1 MLSSVFAAA
10 FEKRQSHNTVAT
22 SSTFKPPPRVTLTDN
37 KRESWLRDLANPA
50 VPLRRLSRTIPH
62 GIRGKVL
69 LDQCL
74 GKWVPVARAVWLAKC
89 VGANEIRA
97 FKRKGTSGP
106 LAIGLETKWVRDWTV
121 NVQQFLESVISACG
135 TADWKMKM
143 TYAVSL
149 IARLFHENLLDHDH
163 YIGWFLSCLEAAP
176 LKTLPVWLLMLSIY
190 WDSIMRYRKRGCR
203 LAELLLA
210 KLTQVSKAEHAG
222 AFKPLIDRLS
232 LYVKRLVREHT
243 SSAILPTS
251 WTTYRDL
258 VSSSLDLDNK
268 VDRAIFQNIAERNVR
283 VQRPMRCQSTAHRS
297 GQQQQQH
304 IIRLFDS
311 IRTAQ
316 DISSVSVT
324 CLDTF
329 EDKPTLIYKLLEWT
343 ATPFRHGLR
352 RVYIAVRLLRKWKM
366 AGIDVDSDIL
376 GFLSDSPKAN
386 EHMDMVYHAISELVR
401 SQTFSVGRYLQ
412 WFMAKGVSRDS
423 LSDHNVS
430 FPLNL
435 RQFHSLTERQVIPGG
450 VGLLSQLPVSHLPE
464 HVSNLRDTLLVR
476 IGIAPSEE
484 ATTISQVKS
493 SIATRLPKVFDSFEA
508 GSTLDLSYQ
517 SLTWAV
523 KSEIGQWIRRA
534 VAQHCRDPT
543 RQAPS
548 FPAVCITN
556 SNLVRS
562 ISGMPFLTELKVSSL
577 TPEEFYE
584 IRGLLESFGDISMLA
599 DVVKQAASSDDNIVL
614 ASAADTVNYH
624 CDSFNV
630 IGAATDL
637 FRRLVDAYSLL
648 KRFGTADL
656 DLIYS
661 LIELGLQLPNEY
673 NTVAILRQD
682 LSRIENR
689 SAQAA
694 PSPLSDHIPDTV
706 NETDPSFLEKLDQF
720 LSSGSGMDE
729 PTMDAIFDALVKVL
743 DMGEG
748 QTKLS
753 ANDACRYLAH
763 LRPFHPKHFDSRLVR
778 WVCRAMKMSDRAEF
792 FKSLPPLI
800 GVGCVTIQA
809 FLSLVKR
816 LLQVKPAS
824 IPNVDELQMYLF
836 ELLAPSATQDGC
848 RDLVCSQRVNL
859 LDLQSN

>member
-1 MLSSVFAAA
+1 MLSSVFASA
-10 FEKRQSHNTVAT
+10 FEKRQSHNTVVT

-74 GKWVPVARAVWLAKC
+74 GKWIPVARAVWLAKC

-106 LAIGLETKWVRDWTV
+106 LAIGLEAKWVRDWTV
-121 NVQQFLESVISACG
+121 NVQQFLENVIAACG

-149 IARLFHENLLDHDH
+149 VARLFHENLLDHDH

-176 LKTLPVWLLMLSIY
+176 LKILPVWLLMLGIY

-210 KLTQVSKAEHAG
+210 KLTQLSKSEHAG
-222 AFKPLIDRLS
+222 ALKPLIDRLS
-232 LYVKRLVREHT
+232 LYVKRLVREYT

-251 WTTYRDL
+251 WASYRDF
-258 VSSSLDLDNK
+258 VSSSLDLDDK

-283 VQRPMRCQSTAHRS
+283 VQRPMHCQSAAHHS

-311 IRTAQ
+311 IRTAH
-316 DISSVSVT
+316 DISSVSVV

-329 EDKPTLIYKLLEWT
+329 EDRATLIYKLLEWT

-366 AGIDVDSDIL
+366 AGIDVDSHIL

-386 EHMDMVYHAISELVR
+386 ENMDMVYHAISELVR

-412 WFMAKGVSRDS
+412 WLMAKGVSRDS
-423 LSDHNVS
+423 LSDHSVS
-430 FPLNL
+430 FPLSL
-435 RQFHSLTERQVIPGG
+435 PRSHPLTERQVIPGG

-476 IGIAPSEE
+476 VGIASSEE
-484 ATTISQVKS
+484 ATIISQVKS
-493 SIATRLPKVFDSFEA
+493 SIATRLPKVFGGFEVDSIPE
-508 GSTLDLSYQ
+508 SSYQ

-543 RQAPS
+543 
-548 FPAVCITN
+548 
-556 SNLVRS
+556 
-562 ISGMPFLTELKVSSL
+562 K
-577 TPEEFYE
+577 
-584 IRGLLESFGDISMLA
+584 
-599 DVVKQAASSDDNIVL
+599 
-614 ASAADTVNYH
+614 
-624 CDSFNV
+624 
-630 IGAATDL
+630 
-637 FRRLVDAYSLL
+637 
-648 KRFGTADL
+648 
-656 DLIYS
+656 
-661 LIELGLQLPNEY
+661 
-673 NTVAILRQD
+673 
-682 LSRIENR
+682 
-689 SAQAA
+689 
-694 PSPLSDHIPDTV
+694 
-706 NETDPSFLEKLDQF
+706 
-720 LSSGSGMDE
+720 
-729 PTMDAIFDALVKVL
+729 
-743 DMGEG
+743 
-748 QTKLS
+748 
-753 ANDACRYLAH
+753 
-763 LRPFHPKHFDSRLVR
+763 
-778 WVCRAMKMSDRAEF
+778 
-792 FKSLPPLI
+792 
-800 GVGCVTIQA
+800 
-809 FLSLVKR
+809 
-816 LLQVKPAS
+816 
-824 IPNVDELQMYLF
+824 
-836 ELLAPSATQDGC
+836 
-848 RDLVCSQRVNL
+848 
-859 LDLQSN
+859 